1 MRVLGISPFHDSSVA
16 TILDGKIE
24 FFCKEERLSRVKRD
38 KHPFLSLDLALQS
51 TGTVDAVV
59 ICSPNNLDGAIPTY
73 FQYVKKQLKV
83 PQIINLSEEH
93 HLQHASLAFYNSG
106 FKESIVIVAD
116 RNGSFIGLNARE
128 SETVFVASYPNLFT
142 PIYKNFW
149 LEDSTKRPESIEKI
163 KEKFKNYKNKVA
175 IHVDSQQGL
184 VKVYESATTLIG
196 EHVLENGKTM
206 GLSAY
211 GKDSTTFPRLFEEFG
226 VGLDQHF
233 FHNNNNDMDNA
244 CFSSIK
250 KHLLN
255 VKMNEKN
262 YKEFADYAFQVQK
275 QSQEAMLNL
284 IKSSVEATGIT
295 NVCISGGYGLN
306 VVANAFYIENL
317 PNINFYFEPLADD
330 SGNSLGGAMYV
341 YRSMTEDLEVN
352 PLKHTF
358 FNGVS
363 NKLPEFEGHSC
374 SAEDMA
380 KAISEGKSVAIFNGL
395 AEAGPRALGN
405 RSILFDPRNPKAKT
419 LVNRIKNREWY
430 RPFAAAVL
438 QEDASKYFYMPVE
451 VNEFMTVSFK
461 AAPGTKDVIPGV
473 IHVDDTC
480 RLQTVAPNSGPLY
493 DILIEFKKL
502 TGHGVLLNT
511 SFNLAGEPLVE
522 TFDEAVRVLKESE
535 LDILWVPEA
544 EKYLTKG

>member
-16 TILDGKIE
+16 TILNGKIE

-38 KHPFLSLDLALQS
+38 KHPFLSLDLALES
-51 TGTVDAVV
+51 TGTIDAVV
-59 ICSPNNLDGAIPTY
+59 ICSPSNLDGAIPTY
-73 FQYVKKQLKV
+73 FQYLNKQLKI
-83 PQIINLSEEH
+83 PQIINLSDEH

-106 FKESIVIVAD
+106 FKESLVIVAD

-128 SETVFVASYPNLFT
+128 SETVFVASYPNIFT

-149 LEDSTKRPESIEKI
+149 LEDTTKRPESIEKI
-163 KEKFKNYKNKVA
+163 VEKFKNYKNKVA
-175 IHVDSQQGL
+175 IHADSQQGL

-211 GKDSTTFPRLFEEFG
+211 GEDSSSFPPLFDEFG

-233 FHNNNNDMDNA
+233 FHSNNKDMDNA
-244 CFSSIK
+244 CFSSLK
-250 KHLLN
+250 KHMLTIN
-255 VKMNEKN
+255 MNEKN
-262 YKEFADYAFQVQK
+262 YKEFANYAFQVQK
-275 QSQEAMLNL
+275 QSQEAMLKL
-284 IKSSVEATGIT
+284 IKSSIEATGIT
-295 NVCISGGYGLN
+295 NVCITGGYGLN

-317 PNINFYFEPLADD
+317 PNVNFYFEPLADD
-330 SGNSLGGAMYV
+330 SGNSLGGAMYA
-341 YRSMTEDLEVN
+341 YRSITEDLSIN

-363 NKLPEFEGHSC
+363 NKLPEFKGNNC
-374 SAEDMA
+374 SAFDMA
-380 KAISEGKSVAIFNGL
+380 KAIFEGKSVAIFNGL

-405 RSILFDPRNPKAKT
+405 RSILFDPRNPKAKS
-419 LVNRIKNREWY
+419 LVNKIKKREWY

-438 QEDASKYFYMPVE
+438 QEDASKYFYMPIE
-451 VNEFMTVSFK
+451 SNEFMTVSFK
-461 AAPGTKDVIPGV
+461 SIPETKEIFPGI

-480 RLQTVAPNSGPLY
+480 RIQTVTSDSGPLY
-493 DILIEFKKL
+493 DILVEFKKL

-535 LDILWVPEA
+535 LDILWAPEA